1 MKKKGGAEEPKPLKV
16 ILLGESGVGKTSIIL
31 RYLND
36 QFDPHQESSNG
47 LTYVEKNIK
56 RNNITYKL
64 NIWDTMGQEKYHSM
78 TKLFIKGADIVILVY
93 SIDKEATFKV
103 LDDWYQNFKDL
114 NDENVVLGIV
124 GNKYDLFDNEEIQN
138 EKVKDEDGEKY
149 AKEKKAIFKLVSAK
163 IDKKGIDSLF
173 ENLLDEYINKKY
185 EKENNNN
192 LKIGKNGKNKKKKCC

>member
-1 MKKKGGAEEPKPLKV
+1 
-16 ILLGESGVGKTSIIL
+16 
-31 RYLND
+31 
-36 QFDPHQESSNG
+36 
-47 LTYVEKNIK
+47 
-56 RNNITYKL
+56 
-64 NIWDTMGQEKYHSM
+64 MGQEKYHSM

-93 SIDKEATFKV
+93 SIAKEATFKA
-103 LDDWYQNFKDL
+103 LDDWYQNFKDI

-149 AKEKKAIFKLVSAK
+149 AKEKNAIFKLVSAK

>member
-1 MKKKGGAEEPKPLKV
+1 
-16 ILLGESGVGKTSIIL
+16 
-31 RYLND
+31 
-36 QFDPHQESSNG
+36 
-47 LTYVEKNIK
+47 
-56 RNNITYKL
+56 
-64 NIWDTMGQEKYHSM
+64 MGQEKYHSM

-93 SIDKEATFKV
+93 SIAKEATFKA
-103 LDDWYQNFKDL
+103 LDDWYQNFKDI

-149 AKEKKAIFKLVSAK
+149 AKERNAIFKLVSAK

>member
-1 MKKKGGAEEPKPLKV
+1 MKKKGGEEPKPLKV

-36 QFDPHQESSNG
+36 QFDPAHESSNG

-103 LDDWYQNFKDL
+103 LDDWYQNFKDI

-149 AKEKKAIFKLVSAK
+149 AKEKNAIFKLVSAK

-185 EKENNNN
+185 EKEKNNN